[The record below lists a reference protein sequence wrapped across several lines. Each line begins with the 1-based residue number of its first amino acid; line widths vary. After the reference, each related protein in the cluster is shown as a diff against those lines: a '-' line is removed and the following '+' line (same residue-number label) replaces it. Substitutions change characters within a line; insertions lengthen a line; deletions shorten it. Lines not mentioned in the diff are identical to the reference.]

1 MAVERIKR
9 HTVRTRKGDRMM
21 NLFIS
26 YAHED
31 EVFRVEIEK
40 FLVMLSRQ
48 KLINIWSD
56 RKIGPGSD
64 WDHEIND
71 NLRKSKVILLLVS
84 QDFLNSDYCYDI
96 EMKFALERHLNND
109 AVVIPIIIRPCD
121 WKNTTLK
128 DIEMLPQDAKPI
140 TLWDNQDLAFLNVS
154 HGIRSVIN
162 KIANREQIVEP
173 FMFSGVCTGVFN
185 QKAEKGAPYIKNN
198 RTYMSVKYLA
208 HMLGVNNDNILWDKT
223 ENTMSLLK
231 DYIVIQIKV
240 GSNRMLI
247 NGTEIKMDVATEFEN
262 GEVMLPPNFIAQA
275 FGAKVYWDNNYSS
288 LMIEKWS

>member
-1 MAVERIKR
+1 
-9 HTVRTRKGDRMM
+9 M

-96 EMKFALERHLNND
+96 E
-109 AVVIPIIIRPCD
+109 
-121 WKNTTLK
+121 
-128 DIEMLPQDAKPI
+128 
-140 TLWDNQDLAFLNVS
+140 
-154 HGIRSVIN
+154 
-162 KIANREQIVEP
+162 
-173 FMFSGVCTGVFN
+173 
-185 QKAEKGAPYIKNN
+185 
-198 RTYMSVKYLA
+198 
-208 HMLGVNNDNILWDKT
+208 
-223 ENTMSLLK
+223 
-231 DYIVIQIKV
+231 
-240 GSNRMLI
+240 
-247 NGTEIKMDVATEFEN
+247 IKMDVATEFEN